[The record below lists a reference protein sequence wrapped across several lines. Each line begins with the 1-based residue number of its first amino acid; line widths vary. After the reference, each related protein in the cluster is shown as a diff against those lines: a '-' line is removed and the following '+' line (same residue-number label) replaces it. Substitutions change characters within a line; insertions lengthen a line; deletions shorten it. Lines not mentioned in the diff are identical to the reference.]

1 MNKLYWLASY
11 PKSGNTWVRVFLTNY
26 LNDEAEPA
34 DINRLKGG
42 PIAIDRDIFDR
53 WAGVESSDLPY
64 DEIANLRP
72 EVYRQMARH
81 VDHPMYIKVHDACT
95 RNAEGQLLFPPDV
108 TGGVLY
114 LIRNPLDVVVSY
126 AHHGG
131 RTLQQTVDSLCNP
144 NGIVYE
150 VPDHMALQ
158 LPQRLLSWSGHVR
171 SWVDQSSLA
180 VTVLRYEDLLSQP
193 EASFQAVLRALRLE
207 LDAPR
212 LSRAIAFSQFES
224 MRVQELQD
232 GFREK
237 HMRADAPFFRRG
249 RAGTWRAELTTE
261 QARKVMDTQ
270 GDFMRRFGYLD
281 DAGKPAF

>member
-1 MNKLYWLASY
+1 MNKLFWLASY

-26 LNDEAEPA
+26 LDDEAKRA
-34 DINRLKGG
+34 DINSLKGG
-42 PIAIDRDIFDR
+42 PIAVDRDIFDR

-95 RNAEGQLLFPPDV
+95 RNGEGQLLFPPDV

-114 LIRNPLDVVVSY
+114 LIRNPLDVAVSY

-150 VPDHMALQ
+150 VPDHLALQ
-158 LPQRLLSWSGHVR
+158 LPQRLLSWSDHVR
-171 SWVDQSSLA
+171 SWVDESGLA
-180 VTVLRYEDLLSQP
+180 VTVVRYEDLLSQP
-193 EASFQAVLRALRLE
+193 EASFRTVVQALGLAP
-207 LDAPR
+207 DAPR
-212 LSRAIAFSQFES
+212 LSRAIEFSHFDS
-224 MRVQELQD
+224 MRAQEQQD
-232 GFREK
+232 GFKEK

-249 RAGTWRAELTTE
+249 QAGVWREEITAE
-261 QARKVMDTQ
+261 QARKIMDTQ
-270 GDFMRRFGYLD
+270 GDVMKRFGYLD